1 MTFSRCWNEFK
12 VSASFPDRKSYYR
25 GLHDGLKSA
34 INEGKK
40 RAEAMA
46 SSEERS
52 QYQIVLV
59 DTAAAID
66 RFMGERYGQLRK
78 RRSRSSRVYSE
89 SYQAGKA
96 KGGKIEIKRAL
107 PGNAA

>member
-1 MTFSRCWNEFK
+1 
-12 VSASFPDRKSYYR
+12 
-25 GLHDGLKSA
+25 
-34 INEGKK
+34 
-40 RAEAMA
+40 
-46 SSEERS
+46 
-52 QYQIVLV
+52 
-59 DTAAAID
+59 
-66 RFMGERYGQLRK
+66 MGERYGQLRK